1 MEPKQLSEEAL
12 QYIAQLPFPGN
23 VRQLENLCHWLTVLA
38 PAQVVKV
45 EDLPLDARQGNWA
58 TPGETVGG
66 GAAPAGAAGGIAV
79 AAAAPLLAGGTDW
92 VAQLTAEV
100 ERRLQA
106 GVPDLME
113 ALTRD
118 FEAAVIRTALKHTH
132 GRRID
137 AATRLGVGR
146 NTITRKIQDLR
157 LED

>member
-1 MEPKQLSEEAL
+1 M
-12 QYIAQLPFPGN
+12 PFPGN

-45 EDLPLDARQGNWA
+45 EDLPLDAREGNWLTTA
-58 TPGETVGG
+58 D
-66 GAAPAGAAGGIAV
+66 APVSGAGAAAPGGTPAP
-79 AAAAPLLAGGTDW
+79 AAGPVLAGGADW
-92 VAQLTAEV
+92 VSQLTSEV

-106 GVPDLME
+106 GVPDVMD

-146 NTITRKIQDLR
+146 NTITRKIQDLK